1 MTQQLFFLAGLTA
14 NLHNELLRG
23 EETGVQ
29 SKLST
34 RGGVPLSLAGLFS
47 Y

>member
-34 RGGVPLSLAGLFS
+34 RGVPLSLAGLFS

>member
-1 MTQQLFFLAGLTA
+1 MTQQLFFVAGLTA
-14 NLHNELLRG
+14 NLHNELLGG

-29 SKLST
+29 SKLSAQ
-34 RGGVPLSLAGLFS
+34 GVPLSLAGLFS